1 MKRACVL
8 LASGFEETE
17 ALTVADLLRRAGVE
31 VTLAAVSDKLSVTGA
46 NGITVLADKFLR
58 DADLKDTDLLVLP
71 GGMPGT
77 TNLEACDTVQ
87 KAIDTFDREKK
98 YIGAICAAPAVLLGK
113 AHRLKGRRA
122 TCYPGME
129 SFLSE
134 GTAVTDP
141 VVVSDHFITSRGI
154 GTAIPFALQLIE
166 LLFDRGKADSIAEGV
181 VSSWK

>member
-8 LASGFEETE
+8 LADGFEETE
-17 ALTVADLLRRAGVE
+17 ALTVADLLRRAGTE
-31 VTLAAVSDKLSVTGA
+31 VTLAAVSDGLFVTGA
-46 NGITVLADKFLR
+46 NGITVQADAFLR
-58 DADLKDTDLLVLP
+58 DTDLSDTDLLVLP

-77 TNLEACDTVQ
+77 TNLESCKTVQ
-87 KAIDTFDREKK
+87 ETIDTFDRQKK
-98 YIGAICAAPAVLLGK
+98 YIGAICAAPAILLGK
-113 AHRLKGRRA
+113 AHRLAGRRA

-129 SFLSE
+129 SYLSE

-166 LLFDRGKADSIAEGV
+166 LLFGRGKAASVAEGV